1 MRLLSEYVAEVQKR
15 VDREKD
21 SLSRGSAKTY
31 DEYAKT
37 VGVING
43 LGLAITILK
52 DLFEKTPMEE
62 RD

>member
-15 VDREKD
+15 ADREKE

-31 DEYAKT
+31 DEYAKA

-52 DLFEKTPMEE
+52 DLFEKTPTEE

>member
-31 DEYAKT
+31 DEYAKI
-37 VGVING
+37 VGVISG
-43 LGLAITILK
+43 LGLAVTILK

>member
-15 VDREKD
+15 ADREKD
-21 SLSRGSAKTY
+21 ALSRGSAKTY
-31 DEYAKT
+31 DEYAKA
-37 VGVING
+37 VGVISG

>member
-15 VDREKD
+15 ADREKD

-31 DEYAKT
+31 DEYART
-37 VGVING
+37 VGVIHG

-52 DLFEKTPMEE
+52 DLFERTPTEE

>member
-1 MRLLSEYVAEVQKR
+1 MRLLSDYVAEVQKR

-21 SLSRGSAKTY
+21 SLSRGSAQTY
-31 DEYAKT
+31 DEYAKIC
-37 VGVING
+37 GVISG